1 MSPEDWDESEARK
14 RQAKGLPPRGKCRY
28 VGPPIADI
36 ARGMVVANRA
46 EQTKEQA
53 QAQPINLELPAP
65 LESGLYAAK
74 VVASRLELHCTR
86 PKLYKDL
93 LRGNSVFH
101 KLNLGGGMYR
111 ESDVINLLKSRGEWR
126 EEPIKKRLT
135 AAA

>member
-1 MSPEDWDESEARK
+1 MDPEDWEEWEAKK
-14 RQAKGLPPRGKCRY
+14 RQVKGLPPRGKCCY

-36 ARGMVVANRA
+36 ARSMVAANRA
-46 EQTKEQA
+46 EQAQA
-53 QAQPINLELPAP
+53 QAINLELPSP

-74 VVASRLELHCTR
+74 VVASRLEPHCTR

-93 LRGNSVFH
+93 LRGDSVFH

-126 EEPIKKRLT
+126 EEPIKKRL
-135 AAA
+135 AAAA